1 MPVMSA
7 PISSPVSGRGA
18 AWLLAPLALATALS
32 CRAAGTPEHAAAEA
46 TPASAASGVARKPM
60 TMDDLRERLAEKL
73 GATKAPGS
81 PTPYVMRV
89 ETKTK
94 TEGEAPVARKAKP
107 AGKAPARKDA
117 AGEPPEPAVRGEHRA
132 PHWAY
137 DGPEGPMA
145 WARLAPEFALCGNGH
160 RQSPIDIRDGIP
172 VQLPPIQFDYRPSGF
187 NVLDNGHTV
196 QVNPA
201 PGNSI
206 TVNGHRYEL
215 VQFHFHKPS
224 EERINGRSFDMVIH
238 LVHKDDEGRLAVVAV
253 LLQRGEPQPQIQAV
267 WNALPL
273 ERGSS
278 LDSPVPID
286 LPALLPKDPH
296 YLTYMG
302 SLTTPP
308 CTEGVLWL
316 VMKQPVALSQTQID
330 IFARLYPMNA
340 RPVQAADGRLI
351 KDGQ

>member
-1 MPVMSA
+1 MSA
-7 PISSPVSGRGA
+7 STSFFVPGRGA

-32 CRAAGTPEHAAAEA
+32 CRAAGTHEHAPAEA
-46 TPASAASGVARKPM
+46 APASAASGAARKPM

-73 GATKAPGS
+73 GASKAPGS
-81 PTPYVMRV
+81 PTPYVVRV
-89 ETKTK
+89 ENK
-94 TEGEAPVARKAKP
+94 TEGEPPSTRKVKAGGKPTARKEAQE
-107 AGKAPARKDA
+107 D
-117 AGEPPEPAVRGEHRA
+117 PPEPAVRGEHHA

-137 DGPEGPMA
+137 DGAEGPMA
-145 WARLAPEFALCGNGH
+145 WARLSPEYALCGSGH

-172 VQLPPIQFDYRPSGF
+172 VQLPPIQFDYRPSSF

-201 PGNSI
+201 AGNSI
-206 TVNGHRYEL
+206 TVNGHRYDL

-238 LVHKDDEGRLAVVAV
+238 LVHKDAEGRLAVVAV

-273 ERGSS
+273 ERGTS

-340 RPVQAADGRLI
+340 RPVQAGDGRLI

>member
-1 MPVMSA
+1 MSA
-7 PISSPVSGRGA
+7 PNVPFVSLRSLTATG
-18 AWLLAPLALATALS
+18 LLAPLALAGALS
-32 CRAAGTPEHAAAEA
+32 CRAAGTHEPPAEQA
-46 TPASAASGVARKPM
+46 GPASAASATPRKPVS
-60 TMDDLRERLAEKL
+60 MDDLRERLAEKL
-73 GATKAPGS
+73 GAAKAPGS
-81 PTPYVMRV
+81 PTPYVVRV
-89 ETKTK
+89 ENKTEGK
-94 TEGEAPVARKAKP
+94 TEGEPVRKGKAGSKPAARKESTEPAEP
-107 AGKAPARKDA
+107 AGH
-117 AGEPPEPAVRGEHRA
+117 GEHHA
-132 PHWAY
+132 PHWGY
-137 DGPEGPMA
+137 DGPEGPTA
-145 WARLAPEFALCGNGH
+145 WAKMAPEYALCGSGH

-187 NVLDNGHTV
+187 NVLDNGHTI

-206 TVNGHRYEL
+206 TVNGHRYDL

-224 EERINGRSFDMVIH
+224 EERINGRNFDMVIH
-238 LVHKDDEGRLAVVAV
+238 LVHKDPDGQLAVVAV
-253 LLQRGEPQPQIQAV
+253 LLQRGEAQPQIQSV

-278 LDSPVPID
+278 LGSPVPID

-316 VMKQPVALSQTQID
+316 VMKQPVTVSQTQID

-340 RPVQAADGRLI
+340 RPVQSADGRLI